1 MAATSTTVNTQAT
14 ATPWHAGMAGFL
26 KGEGDTWLFVL
37 RTTVAFFLTGWLAM
51 RLQLPQPGTAMMT
64 TVIVMHRQ
72 SGMVLAKAFY
82 RVLGTLVGAAAA
94 LLIVGL
100 FPQQREPF
108 LVLMALWIAGCTAG
122 ATLHRNFKSYAF
134 VLAGY
139 TAAIIALPV
148 ISTHPGQIFDSAVA
162 RISEV
167 LLGLLVTAVIS
178 DTIFPVRLRDTLRAA
193 VSSQYGSFLDF
204 TRGAL
209 LGETARGQ
217 MEQAHLRVVRDAVT
231 LEDLRSSVI
240 FEDPEARA
248 RSAHLQRFNQRF
260 MAASTSFQSLHH
272 LINRLLRQPDPA
284 VGRALQTLYQPLGAA
299 LQAGDPQQPEQL
311 AAQIHAVRRG
321 LPAHA
326 AQLRTVLADAARIED
341 FAVGAELLRRFVKE
355 LEQYV
360 LARGQLTLQVAPTQE
375 DARAHF
381 VRGNDYLGAAVA
393 FIRTAI
399 TMLLLGA
406 LWAAS
411 GWAMAVNVMLLAT
424 IFSGLFATV
433 PSAAR
438 MTGKVAWGYLVG
450 VLAAYVCDYA
460 VLTRMEGYTLLVAGL
475 LPFFLIGPYLVS
487 RPKLTVFGLGYTL
500 GLVNMLAIS
509 GVHSFDPLRFFNEGT
524 SHMFAMGAA
533 VLSFALM
540 PPLVGTAWLR
550 RRQMAG
556 LRAQVRL
563 AAQAPLRGLQQR
575 FESSNSD
582 LLHQIV
588 MHTAPGSSESSE
600 QLAWALAVNETGRAL
615 IHLRHDVAHEPAF
628 TLLHQRVDAVVQAL
642 SAFFTLPSV
651 DGWQRADRALEA
663 AVALAREQAGERG
676 VAARVLLHL
685 RLVRLAMVD
694 DRSVMAAYIT
704 ASEPTKESPVHA
716 H

>member
-1 MAATSTTVNTQAT
+1 MSAIPSSVSGSAT
-14 ATPWHAGMAGFL
+14 TPWYAGMRGFL
-26 KGEGDTWLFVL
+26 KGEADTWLFVL

-82 RVLGTLVGAAAA
+82 RVLGTFAGAAAA
-94 LLIVGL
+94 LLIVAL

-108 LVLMALWIAGCTAG
+108 LLLMALWIAGCVAG

-148 ISTHPGQIFDSAVA
+148 ISSHPGQIFDSAVA

-178 DTIFPVRLRDTLRAA
+178 DTIFPVRLRDTLRTA
-193 VSSQYGSFLDF
+193 VNNQYESFLGF
-204 TRGAL
+204 MRGAL
-209 LGETARGQ
+209 LGEVPRER

-240 FEDPEARA
+240 FEDGEARA

-260 MAASTSFQSLHH
+260 MAASTTFQSLHH

-284 VGRALQTLYQPLGAA
+284 AGQALQALYLPLGAA
-299 LQAGDPQQPEQL
+299 LQASDQSPAQL
-311 AAQIHAVRRG
+311 AEQIHAVRKG
-321 LPAHA
+321 L
-326 AQLRTVLADAARIED
+326 AARSVELRAVLGGVTQVED
-341 FAVGAELLRRFVKE
+341 FDVGAQLLRRFIRE
-355 LEQYV
+355 LEHYV
-360 LARGQLTLQVAPTQE
+360 HARRQLTLQVAPTE
-375 DARAHF
+375 DDARAQF
-381 VRGNDYLGAAVA
+381 IRGNDYLGAAVA
-393 FIRTAI
+393 FTRTAI

-424 IFSGLFATV
+424 IFSGLFATM
-433 PSAAR
+433 PNAAR
-438 MTGKVAWGYLVG
+438 MTGKVAWGYLLG
-450 VLAAYVCDYA
+450 VFAAYVCDYM
-460 VLTRMEGYTLLVAGL
+460 VLTRMEGFVLLVAGL
-475 LPFFLIGPYLVS
+475 LPFFVVGPYMVS
-487 RPKLTVFGLGYTL
+487 RPKLSVFGLGYTM
-500 GLVNMLAIS
+500 GLVNILAITS
-509 GVHSFDPLRFFNEGT
+509 VHAFDPVRFFNEGT
-524 SHMFAMGAA
+524 SQMIAMGAA

-563 AAQAPLRGLQQR
+563 AAQAPLRGLQHR
-575 FESSNSD
+575 FESINSD

-588 MHTAPGSSESSE
+588 THTAAGSEESRQ

-615 IHLRHDVAHEPAF
+615 IHLRQDVAREPAS
-628 TLLHQRVDAVVQAL
+628 TQLRQCVDSVVRAL
-642 SAFFTLPSV
+642 ADFFALP
-651 DGWQRADRALEA
+651 DATAWQRADTALTEA
-663 AVALAREQAGERG
+663 IALARAQAVDGG

-694 DRSVMAAYIT
+694 DSSVMAAYI
-704 ASEPTKESPVHA
+704 APTDSKPEAPRHA

>member
-1 MAATSTTVNTQAT
+1 MSATSTSVNAPAT
-14 ATPWHAGMAGFL
+14 AAPWHAGMGAFL

-51 RLQLPQPGTAMMT
+51 RFQLPQPGTAMMT

-148 ISTHPGQIFDSAVA
+148 ISSHPGQIFDSAVA

-193 VSSQYGSFLDF
+193 VSSQYENFLDF
-204 TRGAL
+204 MRGAL
-209 LGETARGQ
+209 LGEVARER
-217 MEQAHLRVVRDAVT
+217 MEQAHLRVVRDAVA

-260 MAASTSFQSLHH
+260 MAASTTFQSLHH

-284 VGRALQTLYQPLGAA
+284 AGRALQALYQPLGVA
-299 LQAGDPQQPEQL
+299 LQASAQQPGQL
-311 AAQIHAVRRG
+311 AAQVHEVRSG
-321 LPAHA
+321 LRTRA
-326 AQLRTVLADAARIED
+326 AQLRQELMDASQAED
-341 FAVGAELLRRFVKE
+341 FAVGVELLRRFVKE

-360 LARGQLTLQVAPTQE
+360 HARGQLTLQVAPTQD

-381 VRGNDYLGAAVA
+381 IRGNDYAGAAVA
-393 FIRTAI
+393 FTRTAI

-433 PSAAR
+433 PNAAR

-450 VLAAYVCDYA
+450 VLAAYVCDYM
-460 VLTRMEGYTLLVAGL
+460 VLTRMEGFTLFAAGL
-475 LPFFLIGPYLVS
+475 LPFFLVGPYMVS
-487 RPKLTVFGLGYTL
+487 RPKLSVFGLGYTM
-500 GLVNMLAIS
+500 GLVNILAITS
-509 GVHSFDPLRFFNEGT
+509 LHAFDPLRFFNEGT

-550 RRQMAG
+550 RRQMDG

-563 AAQAPLRGLQQR
+563 AALAPLPGLQHR

-588 MHTAPGSSESSE
+588 AHTAPGSAESSE

-615 IHLRHDVAHEPAF
+615 IHLRHDVAHEPAS
-628 TLLHQRVDAVVQAL
+628 TQLHQHVDAVVLAL
-642 SAFFTLPSV
+642 SDFFALPSAH
-651 DGWQRADRALEA
+651 GWRRAEQALEA
-663 AVALAREQAGERG
+663 AVVLARAQAGERG
-676 VAARVLLHL
+676 VAARALLHL

-694 DRSVMAAYIT
+694 DHSVMAAYIT
-704 ASEPTKESPVHA
+704 PSVATKESAVHA

>member
-1 MAATSTTVNTQAT
+1 MR
-14 ATPWHAGMAGFL
+14 GFL
-26 KGEGDTWLFVL
+26 KGEADTWLFVL

-51 RLQLPQPGTAMMT
+51 RLQLPQPGTAMLT

-82 RVLGTLVGAAAA
+82 RVLGTFVGAAGA
-94 LLIVGL
+94 LLIVAL

-108 LVLMALWIAGCTAG
+108 LLLMALWIAGCTAG

-193 VSSQYGSFLDF
+193 VNSQYENFLGF
-204 TRGAL
+204 MRGAL
-209 LGETARGQ
+209 LGEVPRER
-217 MEQAHLRVVRDAVT
+217 MEQAHMRVVRDAVA

-240 FEDPEARA
+240 FEDGEARA

-272 LINRLLRQPDPA
+272 LINRLLRQPDQA
-284 VGRALQTLYQPLGAA
+284 AGQALQSLYHPLGTA
-299 LQAGDPQQPEQL
+299 LQDNEQSPEQL
-311 AAQIHAVRRG
+311 AAQIHEVRGNLATRG
-321 LPAHA
+321 TKLRRKLNGD
-326 AQLRTVLADAARIED
+326 AQVED
-341 FAVGAELLRRFVKE
+341 FDVGAQLLRRFVKE

-360 LARGQLTLQVAPTQE
+360 HARRQLTLQVAPIEE

-381 VRGNDYLGAAVA
+381 IRGNDYLGAAVA
-393 FIRTAI
+393 FARTGI

-433 PSAAR
+433 PNAAQ
-438 MTGKVAWGYLVG
+438 MTGKLAWGYLLGLV
-450 VLAAYVCDYA
+450 AAYVCDYM
-460 VLTRMEGYTLLVAGL
+460 VLTRMEGFTFLVAGL
-475 LPFFLIGPYLVS
+475 LPFFLVGPYMVS
-487 RPKLTVFGLGYTL
+487 RPKLSVFGLGYTM
-500 GLVNMLAIS
+500 GLVNILAITS
-509 GVHSFDPLRFFNEGT
+509 VHAFDPTRFFNEAT
-524 SHMFAMGAA
+524 SHMIAMGAA
-533 VLSFALM
+533 MLSFALI

-550 RRQMAG
+550 RRQMTG
-556 LRAQVRL
+556 LRAQVGL
-563 AAQAPLRGLQQR
+563 AAQAPLRGLQHR
-575 FESSNSD
+575 FDSTNSD

-588 MHTAPGSSESSE
+588 THTAAGSEESRE

-615 IHLRHDVAHEPAF
+615 IHLRQDVAHEPAS
-628 TLLHQRVDAVVQAL
+628 TLLHQRVDEVVLAL
-642 SAFFTLPSV
+642 SAFFALPSAE
-651 DGWQRADRALEA
+651 GWLRADRALEA
-663 AVALAREQAGERG
+663 AIALARTQSGEGG

-694 DRSVMAAYIT
+694 DSSVMVAYIAPVD
-704 ASEPTKESPVHA
+704 ASQEISRHA
-716 H
+716 Y

>member
-1 MAATSTTVNTQAT
+1 MPAIPSSVSTPT
-14 ATPWHAGMAGFL
+14 ATPWYAGMRVFL
-26 KGEGDTWLFVL
+26 KGEADTWLFVL

-94 LLIVGL
+94 LLIVAL

-108 LVLMALWIAGCTAG
+108 LILMALWIAGCTAG

-148 ISTHPGQIFDSAVA
+148 IATHPGQVFDSAVA

-178 DTIFPVRLRDTLRAA
+178 DTIFPVRLRDTLRTA
-193 VSSQYGSFLDF
+193 VTGQYENFLGF
-204 TRGAL
+204 MRGAL
-209 LGETARGQ
+209 LGEMPREQ

-240 FEDPEARA
+240 FEDPDARA

-272 LINRLLRQPDPA
+272 LINRLLRQPAPA
-284 VGRALQTLYQPLGAA
+284 AGQALQQLYQPLGLA
-299 LQAGDPQQPEQL
+299 LQGSEQDPAQLAERIHEVRRQLASRAAGLRGGLQG
-311 AAQIHAVRRG
+311 AAQI
-321 LPAHA
+321 
-326 AQLRTVLADAARIED
+326 ED
-341 FAVGAELLRRFVKE
+341 FDVGAQLLRRFVKE

-360 LARGQLTLQVAPTQE
+360 HARRQLTAQVAPTE
-375 DARAHF
+375 DDARAHF

-393 FIRTAI
+393 FARTAV

-411 GWAMAVNVMLLAT
+411 GWAMAINVMLLAT

-433 PSAAR
+433 PNAAR
-438 MTGKVAWGYLVG
+438 MTGKVGWGYLVG
-450 VLAAYVCDYA
+450 LLAAYVCNFT

-475 LPFFLIGPYLVS
+475 LPFFLVGPYMVS
-487 RPKLTVFGLGYTL
+487 RPKLSVFGLGYTM
-500 GLVNMLAIS
+500 GLVNILAITS
-509 GVHSFDPLRFFNEGT
+509 VHSFDPTRFFNEGT
-524 SHMFAMGAA
+524 SHMIAMGAA

-556 LRAQVRL
+556 LRAQVGL
-563 AAQAPLRGLQQR
+563 AAQAPLRGLQHR

-588 MHTAPGSSESSE
+588 AHTAPGSEESRE

-615 IHLRHDVAHEPAF
+615 IHLRQDVAHEPVS
-628 TLLHQRVDAVVQAL
+628 TTLHQGVDAVVRAL
-642 SAFFTLPSV
+642 SDFFALP
-651 DGWQRADRALEA
+651 GRAAWLCADA
-663 AVALAREQAGERG
+663 ALAAAIDVARAQAGEGG

-694 DRSVMAAYIT
+694 DRSVMAAYNT
-704 ASEPTKESPVHA
+704 AADSNLETDPHA